1 MIAKTSPKVI
11 FRQESILALNSID
24 RNKNR
29 ISKDLKITN
38 NLLTYFSDEKKKALN
53 LVNYFTGEI
62 GKEEKINLILEN
74 GNYATKDEL
83 NKRSKQLVNYIEN
96 ANLYRCV
103 VSFKKGYLEENISYE
118 KLEQEFIKNVVPSFL
133 RRLGFKDIKKMNYQ
147 ASLHLNTD
155 NPHFHLAFIEKEPN
169 YKYKQKIGYRRL
181 LLFDNKDINYL
192 KNMMIHT
199 IEKEKY
205 YTPLLI
211 QTNKEIDELKTYF
224 KPTEK
229 NFILKDKTNI
239 ILETK
244 ITELGKLLVEKEY
257 NRNNKIKYNSIKYK
271 EIKKLTN
278 EIKKEIFKKEELKQK
293 KEELNLT
300 LNNIERYFSEIARS
314 NNINTKE
321 LKSNI
326 VKTKIKYID
335 NYILNS
341 IINHAN
347 YKINNN
353 KIIET
358 IVLRE
363 YKKNKITKYD
373 IVKNYLTNKNNK
385 FINKNQIEK
394 AIKNIN
400 DELEEAKEEFKKLFI
415 NEYEK

>member
-1 MIAKTSPKVI
+1 MTIKTSPKVI

-74 GNYATKDEL
+74 GNYATKNEI
-83 NKRSKQLVNYIEN
+83 NKRSEQLVKYIEN

-257 NRNNKIKYNSIKYK
+257 NRNNKIKYNSIKDK

-278 EIKKEIFKKEELKQK
+278 EIKKEIFKIEELKQK

-300 LNNIERYFSEIARS
+300 LNNIEKYFSEIARS

-353 KIIET
+353 KIIES

-385 FINKNQIEK
+385 FVNKNKIEK

>member
-169 YKYKQKIGYRRL
+169 YKYKQKIGYRRM

>member
-38 NLLTYFSDEKKKALN
+38 NLLTYFSDEKKKAIN

-169 YKYKQKIGYRRL
+169 YKYKQKIGYRRM